1 MIPTVNKLSTGLIPV
16 RLPGADPSRLEKQN
30 EAPSWCQRVKINVTT
45 GKIKM
50 QADLR
55 KLNQVDRKTW
65 NEANL
70 LPGICKK
77 KPTTV
82 WLIYM

>member
-16 RLPGADPSRLEKQN
+16 RLPGADPSGLEKQ
-30 EAPSWCQRVKINVTT
+30 NVTT

-55 KLNQVDRKTW
+55 KLNQFDRKTW

-77 KPTTV
+77 KKAYYSMTYIHV
-82 WLIYM
+82 NILYK